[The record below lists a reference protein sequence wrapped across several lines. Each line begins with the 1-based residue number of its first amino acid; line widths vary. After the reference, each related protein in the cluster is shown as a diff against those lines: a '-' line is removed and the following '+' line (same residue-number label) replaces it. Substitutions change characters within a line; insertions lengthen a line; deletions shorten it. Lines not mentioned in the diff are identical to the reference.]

1 MKGISAD
8 TVLSAINKKP
18 PKAPSKPFSKAKI
31 TMIKLMPYVGLVIV
45 FALFMILTGGELISS
60 KSLDTIISQSA
71 ILMVVSVGAV
81 FVYTLG
87 GMDLSIGAAVGV
99 AAIAGAGM
107 VSAVPDINPFIV
119 LIVCVVIGLLTGA
132 FNATLSNILNL
143 PTFLGSLATMSVC
156 SSITS
161 AIIRS
166 LGVSGIRVRSSAWK
180 ALDNY
185 WVLLIAI
192 VAVAL
197 ICYCIYNYTK
207 IGKYARAIGSNRTCA
222 QQSGVKLKKYITFA
236 FMVSGFAIG
245 VAAWLTI
252 IRYKIVSDATGA
264 GLQLDVILAIV
275 IGGMPVTGGAR
286 SRISAAVV
294 GSLTLAFLGQGLTL
308 CGVDAMHIQTIR
320 GLLFIIILAI
330 TCMKKQHDVLPR

>member
-1 MKGISAD
+1 MKGMSAD
-8 TVLSAINKKP
+8 TVLSAIHSKP
-18 PKAPSKPFSKAKI
+18 PKKPSKPFSKQKI
-31 TMIKLMPYVGLVIV
+31 FLIKLMPYLGLVIV
-45 FALFMILTGGELISS
+45 FALFMALTGGELISA
-60 KSLDTIISQSA
+60 KSLDTLISQST

-99 AAIAGAGM
+99 AAIAGAGVVNVAPD
-107 VSAVPDINPFIV
+107 VSPFIV
-119 LIVCVVIGLLTGA
+119 LVVCVVIGLLTGA

-166 LGVSGIRVRSSAWK
+166 LGISGIRVRSSAWR

-185 WVLLIAI
+185 WVLLIAF
-192 VAVAL
+192 VAVAV
-197 ICYCIYNYTK
+197 ICYVIYNYTK

-236 FMVSGFAIG
+236 FMVSGLAIG

-286 SRISAAVV
+286 SRISAAIV

-330 TCMKKQHDVLPR
+330 TCLKKRYDVLPR

>member
-31 TMIKLMPYVGLVIV
+31 TMIKLMPYLGLVIV

-107 VSAVPDINPFIV
+107 VSAVPDINPFVV

-192 VAVAL
+192 VVVAL

-245 VAAWLTI
+245 NI
-252 IRYKIVSDATGA
+252 KFFYCS
-264 GLQLDVILAIV
+264 
-275 IGGMPVTGGAR
+275 
-286 SRISAAVV
+286 VV
-294 GSLTLAFLGQGLTL
+294 
-308 CGVDAMHIQTIR
+308 H
-320 GLLFIIILAI
+320 FIISLN
-330 TCMKKQHDVLPR
+330 